1 MAKFVYRMQN
11 ILNIK
16 QKLET
21 QAKMEYSDANQNYRE
36 QQEILNGYMIR
47 RMQYEKHWKE
57 QMKGNIDLA
66 SVQHAREDANTMK
79 TIVRRQMMEV
89 HKAEKELEDAREKLN
104 TVMQER
110 KIQEKLRD
118 KAFEDFKHELA
129 HEETKEID
137 ELVSYTHNKG

>member
-1 MAKFVYRMQN
+1 MQN

-118 KAFEDFKHELA
+118 KAFEDFKQELA

>member
-1 MAKFVYRMQN
+1 
-11 ILNIK
+11 
-16 QKLET
+16 
-21 QAKMEYSDANQNYRE
+21 MEYSDGNQNYRE

-118 KAFEDFKHELA
+118 KAFEDFKQELA

>member
-79 TIVRRQMMEV
+79 TIVRREMMEV

-118 KAFEDFKHELA
+118 KAFEDFKQELA

>member
-118 KAFEDFKHELA
+118 KAFEDFKQELA

>member
-1 MAKFVYRMQN
+1 
-11 ILNIK
+11 
-16 QKLET
+16 
-21 QAKMEYSDANQNYRE
+21 MEYSDANQNYRE

-118 KAFEDFKHELA
+118 KAFEDFKQELA